1 MGIGQSFPP
10 LGRIVAASLTAVGLL
25 GFVLGV
31 VTGAWVMH

>member
-1 MGIGQSFPP
+1 MGIGISFPP
-10 LGRIVAASLTAVGLL
+10 FGRIFAASLTAVGLL